1 MEKEKRVIHRD
12 NIIKIMKKIYN
23 YLFSVFLSLFA
34 LAACDEDNEEIV
46 PMSYTDPV
54 ATVTKIDPVE
64 GYVGNEFTVSGSDF
78 GIITEDVKVF
88 IGSQEAV
95 VVSCADD
102 AILAKV
108 PESATNGKITVEVF
122 GQRVETDLV
131 YRVLGKPGVSVV
143 KPSYGFPGAS
153 IVFEG
158 QEFVSSK
165 TLYTLTFGTST
176 DKAEIVGTPIDTEF
190 MAKIPETAVSGVMTL
205 IMAEQTIDLASY
217 PFTVLKHA
225 TLDTPKED
233 EPVLSGFAGSKFAIT
248 GTNLLQELLDKS
260 VEGLEPL
267 KVTFFKAGGEPV
279 EAAIDTDNLTDK
291 SIPLTVPASLEAGD
305 YTITVITPFETIGTQ
320 LKYTV
325 LPMPTVTG
333 ISTKAGYINAEVT
346 IIGQNFGTKAE
357 NIQVFFGETIC
368 DKVTLNDKGNIVV
381 NVPKGV
387 SSEAPVKIKLIIQ
400 GKEIEMGESGTFEV
414 WETPEITS
422 VETPYIYPNGTLVK
436 AGQEITFT
444 GKGFGTDKN
453 SVTVTFE
460 GISVPVTVK
469 EITTTSITVTVPQG
483 FNGGKVTMVFE
494 GIAQPVESDML
505 QPLPVDGDISQ
516 YVLMNY
522 KQPFEYVKEGGDKG
536 FHKKGEWAKAAYW
549 IVQNSNLTAGEGGAA
564 VDLAFKTKYGDGS
577 DAGLALQTD
586 WGFDNPKNDGKVYQT
601 SHLQKGKY
609 KLTAHVYEYDG
620 RGFTGYVAVC
630 KGNEMANTSDIPS
643 KSLANASI
651 SGTGDVVVDILVEE
665 PTDVVIGFVCTITV
679 KQGRAKIDNFKLEL
693 VEQ

>member
-1 MEKEKRVIHRD
+1 M
-12 NIIKIMKKIYN
+12 
-23 YLFSVFLSLFA
+23 
-34 LAACDEDNEEIV
+34 
-46 PMSYTDPV
+46 
-54 ATVTKIDPVE
+54 
-64 GYVGNEFTVSGSDF
+64 
-78 GIITEDVKVF
+78 
-88 IGSQEAV
+88 
-95 VVSCADD
+95 
-102 AILAKV
+102 
-108 PESATNGKITVEVF
+108 
-122 GQRVETDLV
+122 
-131 YRVLGKPGVSVV
+131 
-143 KPSYGFPGAS
+143 
-153 IVFEG
+153 
-158 QEFVSSK
+158 
-165 TLYTLTFGTST
+165 
-176 DKAEIVGTPIDTEF
+176 
-190 MAKIPETAVSGVMTL
+190 
-205 IMAEQTIDLASY
+205 
-217 PFTVLKHA
+217 
-225 TLDTPKED
+225 
-233 EPVLSGFAGSKFAIT
+233 
-248 GTNLLQELLDKS
+248 QELLDKS

-267 KVTFFKAGGEPV
+267 KVTFSKAGGEPV
-279 EAAIDTDNLTDK
+279 EAVIDTDNLTDK

-333 ISTKAGYINAEVT
+333 ISTKAGYINTEVT

-357 NIQVFFGETIC
+357 NIQVFFGETVC

-414 WETPEITS
+414 WETPEITA
-422 VETPYIYPNGTLVK
+422 VETPYIYPYGTLVK